1 MKKLNLI
8 QRLSG
13 EKTVKNALWIIF
25 ERVFQMLLA
34 LVVGLLTARYL
45 GPSNYGVL
53 NYTESFVAFATSI
66 AMLGMDSVAVKK
78 IVDHPEEEGCYLGSC
93 MLFRFI
99 SSILTSIAVS
109 FAVYLL
115 NPGEPLK
122 VVLVIIQSFQLI
134 FRSVQILDAWFK
146 RYLKS
151 KYVSIGRMIASV
163 VVSAYKIFLLA
174 TAKNIIWFAVSNT
187 LSDFVISLMLYIF
200 YKRESTKKLSVEISR
215 GREVLSESYHF
226 ILSGLMVAIYGQMDK
241 IMIGQMMNSSDVG
254 LYATATAICGVWVF
268 VPVAIID
275 SFSPKIMELKSSG
288 DEENYMRRLLQM
300 YSGVIW
306 LCLGVS
312 LIISIFAKPIVYI
325 LYGEAYMGAV
335 GALRIAIWYE
345 TFSMIGTARGTW
357 VLCEKKN
364 RYVKHYLAIGAVAN
378 LIMNSVMIP
387 LWGINGAAVAT
398 LITQIITSM
407 IAPLLFKETRVHT
420 KLVLKAFC
428 FKWD

>member
-1 MKKLNLI
+1 VKKLNLI